1 MKSEI
6 NIAIFG
12 MSLSLLDELKSKI
25 RLMIPSQVQV
35 NWTNIAEPNLDCIM
49 INDVFFTSANIQNLI
64 QNKNLNYL
72 RLVKDESKGGE
83 LSGDILYVPIVNTA
97 PLSQWVSQYVLNS
110 TAMPRTNISSQT
122 DVTAVSTATTLSSM
136 PTAFSTTSSS
146 ISTPNTNVVS
156 EKILADIFN
165 DKNGNI
171 QLFDSIGNLAIIN
184 AKSEQVWIN
193 STRAELKTD
202 GAFNYTY
209 VTAQNL
215 NVVKDVAGID
225 LHLWIFNLAWNSC
238 NVLSFPVS
246 KQKFY
251 KLIYWPQ
258 AEVGKDRRDIIRLS
272 AAFAKGASIE
282 QVENFTKVNTQT
294 IEKFISACLVARLI
308 EEVPVEQAKLVK
320 FVIPKEQATPQQTEQ
335 ASAVS
340 SFFGRLRKRLGF

>member
-12 MSLSLLDELKSKI
+12 MSLSLLDEIKSKI
-25 RLMIPSQVQV
+25 RLMIPNHVQV

-49 INDVFFTSANIQNLI
+49 INDVFFSSANIQNLI
-64 QNKNLNYL
+64 QNKRLNYL
-72 RLVKDESKGGE
+72 RLVKDETKGGE
-83 LSGDILYVPIVNTA
+83 LVGDVLYVPVINTA
-97 PLSQWVSQYVLNS
+97 PLNQWINQYVLNGE
-110 TAMPRTNISSQT
+110 TATHVHVSSPIATTNTTATISST
-122 DVTAVSTATTLSSM
+122 VKPLN
-136 PTAFSTTSSS
+136 STTAS
-146 ISTPNTNVVS
+146 NHNVVS
-156 EKILADIFN
+156 EKILDDIFN

-184 AKSEQVWIN
+184 AKSEQVWLN
-193 STRAELKTD
+193 STRSELKTD

-225 LHLWIFNLAWNSC
+225 LHLWIFNLAWNSS
-238 NVLSFPVS
+238 NVLNLPVS

-320 FVIPKEQATPQQTEQ
+320 FVVPKEQATPQQTEQ

>member
-25 RLMIPSQVQV
+25 RLMIPNHVQV

-49 INDVFFTSANIQNLI
+49 INDVFFSSANIQNLI
-64 QNKNLNYL
+64 QNKQLNYL
-72 RLVKDESKGGE
+72 RLVKDETRGGE
-83 LSGDILYVPIVNTA
+83 LVGDALYVPITNTA
-97 PLSQWVSQYVLNS
+97 PLNQWINQYVLNGATATRVEASSATTTTIAS
-110 TAMPRTNISSQT
+110 TTATISST
-122 DVTAVSTATTLSSM
+122 VKPLSS
-136 PTAFSTTSSS
+136 TTTS
-146 ISTPNTNVVS
+146 NNNVVS
-156 EKILADIFN
+156 EKILDDIFN

-184 AKSEQVWIN
+184 AKSEQVWLN
-193 STRAELKTD
+193 STRSELKTD

-225 LHLWIFNLAWNSC
+225 LHLWVFNLAWNSS
-238 NVLSFPVS
+238 NVLNLPVS

-294 IEKFISACLVARLI
+294 IEKFISSCLVARLI

-320 FVIPKEQATPQQTEQ
+320 FVVPKEQATPQQTEQ
-335 ASAVS
+335 ATAVS

>member
-1 MKSEI
+1 MKNEI

-25 RLMIPSQVQV
+25 RLMLPSHIQV

-72 RLVKDESKGGE
+72 RLVKDPSKGGVIE
-83 LSGDILYVPIVNTA
+83 GDILHVPLEQT
-97 PLSQWVSQYVLNS
+97 SQLNQWLSQYVLGNETVARPAMTH
-110 TAMPRTNISSQT
+110 TAMPTASQ
-122 DVTAVSTATTLSSM
+122 
-136 PTAFSTTSSS
+136 S
-146 ISTPNTNVVS
+146 ITTPNPVSSTNLNTVN

-171 QLFDSIGNLAIIN
+171 QLFDATGNLAIIN
-184 AKSEQVWIN
+184 AKSEQVWLN
-193 STRAELKTD
+193 SSRQLLTTD
-202 GAFNYTY
+202 SSFNYTY

-215 NVVKDVAGID
+215 NVVKDVSGID
-225 LHLWIFNLAWNSC
+225 LRLWMFNLAWNSSH
-238 NVLSFPVS
+238 VLTLPVS
-246 KQKFY
+246 HQKFY

-258 AEVGKDRRDIIRLS
+258 AESGVDRRDIIRLA

-282 QVENFTKVNTQT
+282 QVANFTKIKTT
-294 IEKFISACLVARLI
+294 LIEKFISACLVAHLI
-308 EEVPVEQAKLVK
+308 QEVSREQANLVK
-320 FVIPKEQATPQQTEQ
+320 FVVPTEQATPQQTEQ
-335 ASAVS
+335 AKAVT

>member
-25 RLMIPSQVQV
+25 RLMIPNHVQV

-49 INDVFFTSANIQNLI
+49 INDVFFSSANIQNLI
-64 QNKNLNYL
+64 QNKKLNYL
-72 RLVKDESKGGE
+72 RLVKDEAKGGQ
-83 LSGDILYVPIVNTA
+83 LSGDALYLPIADTTA
-97 PLSQWVSQYVLNS
+97 LNQWIDKYVLGND
-110 TAMPRTNISSQT
+110 TMPRPAATTQTNSEISS
-122 DVTAVSTATTLSSM
+122 VTASATSKVTATN
-136 PTAFSTTSSS
+136 
-146 ISTPNTNVVS
+146 NTNTVS
-156 EKILADIFN
+156 EKIIADIFN

-171 QLFDSIGNLAIIN
+171 QLFDSVGNIAIIN
-184 AKSEQVWIN
+184 AKSEQAWLN

-202 GAFNYTY
+202 SSFNYTY

-215 NVVKDVAGID
+215 NVVKDVSGID
-225 LHLWIFNLAWNSC
+225 LRLWVFNLAWNSS
-238 NVLSFPVS
+238 NVLNLPVS
-246 KQKFY
+246 NQKFY

-258 AEVGKDRRDIIRLS
+258 AEAGKDRRDIIRLA

-282 QVENFTKVNTQT
+282 QVANFTKVNTQT
-294 IEKFISACLVARLI
+294 IEKFISACLVAHLI
-308 EEVPVEQAKLVK
+308 EEVSVEQAKLVK
-320 FVIPKEQATPQQTEQ
+320 FVVPTEKATPQQTEQ